1 MSDTK
6 HSDTQFTNEDTVQ
19 RRAWIDRALACV
31 KGDPVPQDPKPESRD
46 PAAKPHLYVVK
57 SNQGV

>member
-6 HSDTQFTNEDTVQ
+6 HRDTKFSNEDTVN

-31 KGDPVPQDPKPESRD
+31 KRRPVPQERKADSGEPEK
-46 PAAKPHLYVVK
+46 KPHLYVVK
-57 SNQGV
+57 SN